1 VRIRT
6 RYSLPFG
13 GRLGL
18 SGVLAVGLV
27 LAVADRALAT
37 LPPPQEF
44 VAARG
49 GEGKSQGALVIS
61 AYNSALNPRGAAM
74 RTGSEFDTQL
84 YCRAV
89 LDIIADV
96 GARGTLSIRGS
107 ATPIGT
113 LPNSV
118 KMDEVQ
124 PLHINVASE
133 DLRKIIIVPL
143 RHDAT
148 FFDWEPSKDS
158 TGAITVW
165 ATALPCSMGTSGI
178 EATP

>member
-1 VRIRT
+1 M
-6 RYSLPFG
+6 
-13 GRLGL
+13 
-18 SGVLAVGLV
+18 
-27 LAVADRALAT
+27 DRALAT

-44 VAARG
+44 VAAHG
-49 GEGKSQGALVIS
+49 GEGKSQGALVIN
-61 AYNSALNPRGAAM
+61 AYNSALSPRGAAL
-74 RTGSEFDTQL
+74 RTGAEFDTQL
-84 YCRAV
+84 YCRVV

-96 GARGTLSIRGS
+96 GARGVLSIRGL

-113 LPNSV
+113 LPGSV
-118 KMDEVQ
+118 EMDEVQ
-124 PLHINVASE
+124 PLHINVTSE

-158 TGAITVW
+158 TGPMTVW
-165 ATALPCSMGTSGI
+165 ATALPCSMGTSGF